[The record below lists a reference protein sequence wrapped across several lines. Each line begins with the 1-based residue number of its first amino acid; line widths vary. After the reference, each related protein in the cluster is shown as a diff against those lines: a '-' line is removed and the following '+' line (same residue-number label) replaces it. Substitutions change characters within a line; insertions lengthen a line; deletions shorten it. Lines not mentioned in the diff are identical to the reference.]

1 MKSQRIVDQQH
12 SMRANVT
19 GAVVL
24 ISLLGLLMPHAAAS
38 EVPAF
43 FTKELTNT
51 SNQGVDGLVAALLH
65 LPETELLGHFDGEA
79 GAKFDSFSS
88 LSAEDSEIDL
98 TWGDFNDGANNLL
111 DVGDTVIISW
121 STSTPTDV
129 TSFFWTVGFGG
140 GCGTCNIFQAGVI
153 EVGPN
158 PGIPGPPPSP
168 RVTLI
173 NGTVPPG
180 GAGQNI
186 TVDNVE
192 YAIFAA
198 PIDLSA
204 LNSNNSVLA
213 AALIPLTSTPAVL
226 VPDAMLVLDLPP
238 AAEGSYVVLKYDV
251 TAAGSG
257 ASIRDYLQFQLVPAV
272 PAISGPGV
280 VILGLAILAG
290 GLMLRWR
297 LG

>member
-12 SMRANVT
+12 SSRANVT

-24 ISLLGLLMPHAAAS
+24 ISLLGLLMPPAAAS

-88 LSAEDSEIDL
+88 LSVEDSEIDL

-121 STSTPTDV
+121 LTSTPTDV

-140 GCGTCNIFQAGVI
+140 GCGTCNIFQAGVL

-158 PGIPGPPPSP
+158 PGIPSPPPSP

-226 VPDAMLVLDLPP
+226 VPDATLVLDLPP

-251 TAAGSG
+251 TSAGSG
-257 ASIRDYLQFQLVPAV
+257 ARIRDYLQFQFVPAV

-290 GLMLRWR
+290 GLMLRRR